1 MMCDTYNKQR
11 GIVMGDYNNPNDN
24 NNQPNNWNS
33 NQQNGQPDNQ
43 QPYGQPNLQQPQQE
57 QPQNGQNYPQYNQNP
72 NGYQQYNQ
80 NPYQNNQYQYQQ
92 YQAPVQ
98 NQSNGMAVG
107 SLICGILGIL
117 LSCCLWYIAIP
128 LAIAGLV
135 LGILVI
141 KNKKGGKNLA
151 IVGIILS
158 SISIIMGII
167 IAIMMIAVFTNPEFS
182 SMYQQILQ
190 EIETTY

>member
-1 MMCDTYNKQR
+1 
-11 GIVMGDYNNPNDN
+11 MGDYNNPNEN
-24 NNQPNNWNS
+24 NNQANNADQ
-33 NQQNGQPDNQ
+33 NQQNNQPGYPQANGQPSD
-43 QPYGQPNLQQPQQE
+43 QQPQQE
-57 QPQNGQNYPQYNQNP
+57 QPQYGQNNQQYNP

-80 NPYQNNQYQYQQ
+80 NPYQNNQYQYGQYQQ
-92 YQAPVQ
+92 YQEPVQ
-98 NQSNGMAVG
+98 PQSNGMAVG

-158 SISIIMGII
+158 AISIVIGIVA
-167 IAIMMIAVFTNPEFS
+167 AIMVIAVLTNPEFS
-182 SMYQQILQ
+182 SMYNEILQ
-190 EIETTY
+190 EFETTY